1 MNTSFLNLHSSIRLT
16 VERNINLRAH
26 LVLLAYRCV
35 PVKELDVGVLSRHW
49 IGRASEGTER
59 KSIFQRRENKWPA
72 IQVHLRLRLGREEK
86 ERATGR
92 SCKLKKHA
100 SKKPGYLLV
109 FYEKFW
115 PPSRRVAL
123 RLPRLPKW
131 TVRDAHYWN
140 CFTRRFWSTY
150 ICYCCGPSL
159 SELPTGNMSKIW
171 LSSIPR
177 SALIKQ

>member
-49 IGRASEGTER
+49 TGRASEGTER

-86 ERATGR
+86 ERVTGR
-92 SCKLKKHA
+92 SCKFKKHA
-100 SKKPGYLLV
+100 SRKRFRATFSFFTRSSGLPLDVWHFDCRGS
-109 FYEKFW
+109 
-115 PPSRRVAL
+115 PSERSEMPITGIAL
-123 RLPRLPKW
+123 RGVSGQR
-131 TVRDAHYWN
+131 TFVTAAVRHYRN
-140 CFTRRFWSTY
+140 CRRA
-150 ICYCCGPSL
+150 ICLKFGCRVFRDPH
-159 SELPTGNMSKIW
+159 
-171 LSSIPR
+171 
-177 SALIKQ
+177 